1 MNESMR
7 DRFHRTVAALLD
19 ERDDTVAVVADIGAA
34 QLAAA
39 ARAHPGRVVNVGIR
53 EQAMLGV
60 AGGLALAGM
69 RPVVHSYAPFLV
81 ERAYEQVKL
90 DLGHQDVGAVLVST
104 GGSYDASAE
113 GRTHQAPA
121 DVALVQAL
129 PGWTVHVPGHPDELE
144 EALRLAVA
152 GTGRVYIRMTGR
164 STTRAFPV
172 DGRLHL
178 VRDEGGA
185 SDRGSDG
192 GGVLVV
198 AVGDL
203 LDRVLDATAGLPV
216 RVAATTTPHPL
227 DGDGLRS
234 LTGPRPRVVVVE
246 PYLAG
251 TSAAAVARALVDVP
265 SRVLHLGVDGSRE
278 HRVYGSPEDHDR
290 LHGLDVPGIRG
301 AVERFVGLGDETWGS
316 TSMVVTVPTV
326 SLAT

>member
-1 MNESMR
+1 MSDSMR

-19 ERDDTVAVVADIGAA
+19 ERDDTVAVLADIGAD
-34 QLAAA
+34 QLADA

-60 AGGLALAGM
+60 AGGLALTGM

-152 GTGRVYIRMTGR
+152 GTGRVYIRMSAR
-164 STTRAFPV
+164 STSRAFPV

-178 VRDEGGA
+178 VRDEGAG
-185 SDRGSDG
+185 RDG
-192 GGVLVV
+192 GGDGGTDDGGVLVV
-198 AVGDL
+198 AVGDV
-203 LDRVLDATAGLPV
+203 LDRVLEATAGLPV

-227 DGDGLRS
+227 DVDGLRA
-234 LTGPRPRVVVVE
+234 LAGPDPRVVVVE

-278 HRVYGSPEDHDR
+278 LRVYGTPEDHDR
-290 LHGLDVPGIRG
+290 LHGLDVPGIRA
-301 AVERFVGLGDETWGS
+301 AVERFVGRPLGSPEAATPGS
-316 TSMVVTVPTV
+316 PT
-326 SLAT
+326 T

>member
-1 MNESMR
+1 MSGTMR
-7 DRFHRTVAALLD
+7 DRFHRTVASLLD
-19 ERDDTVAVVADIGAA
+19 ERSDVVAVVADIGAG
-34 QLAAA
+34 QLADAE
-39 ARAHPGRVVNVGIR
+39 RAHPGRVVNVGIR

-60 AGGLALAGM
+60 AGGLALTGL

-152 GTGRVYIRMTGR
+152 GTGRVYIRMSAR
-164 STTRAFPV
+164 STSRAFPV
-172 DGRLHL
+172 DGQLHL
-178 VRDEGGA
+178 VRDQ
-185 SDRGSDG
+185 G
-192 GGVLVV
+192 GGDVADGRVLVV
-198 AVGDL
+198 AVGDVL
-203 LDRVLDATAGLPV
+203 GRVLEATVGLPV
-216 RVAATTTPHPL
+216 RVATTSTPHPL
-227 DGDGLRS
+227 DGVGLRA
-234 LTGPRPRVVVVE
+234 LAGPAPRVVVVE

-251 TSAAAVARALVDVP
+251 TSAAAVSRALADVP

-278 HRVYGSPEDHDR
+278 HRLYGTPEDHDR
-290 LHGLDVPGIRG
+290 LHGLDVPGIRA
-301 AVERFVGLGDETWGS
+301 AVARFVGAPDAHAQTRSS
-316 TSMVVTVPTV
+316 TSMVVTAPPV
-326 SLAT
+326 SRTT